1 MSCFYSELRKADRCF
16 IGSQLVLSGKF
27 FRQITQPKKI
37 SEIQKLGLFPYPLLS
52 RKNEKRKP
60 RQKFLDWNL
69 IYLYP
74 KTKMLVCNRC
84 LLFKSDSP
92 DQNLLYHIGN
102 CGHVFCSNC
111 RQMYQGC
118 FVCQNHEA
126 RFTAIDENLR
136 SDMKLVLT
144 SPEVLCRAFEQSL
157 SFQNMHMTLF
167 QDSTEQKINA
177 MQKAVQ
183 VIFFFFLS
191 SYF

>member
-1 MSCFYSELRKADRCF
+1 
-16 IGSQLVLSGKF
+16 
-27 FRQITQPKKI
+27 
-37 SEIQKLGLFPYPLLS
+37 
-52 RKNEKRKP
+52 
-60 RQKFLDWNL
+60 
-69 IYLYP
+69 
-74 KTKMLVCNRC
+74 MLVCNRC

-92 DQNLLYHIGN
+92 DPNLLYHIGN

-136 SDMKLVLT
+136 ADMKLILT

-183 VIFFFFLS
+183 VNFLFLKVHILKPQVNVMFFESFLIHWHRSSRFRQFCNKIFLS
-191 SYF
+191 HLHICDLNP

>member
-1 MSCFYSELRKADRCF
+1 
-16 IGSQLVLSGKF
+16 
-27 FRQITQPKKI
+27 
-37 SEIQKLGLFPYPLLS
+37 
-52 RKNEKRKP
+52 
-60 RQKFLDWNL
+60 
-69 IYLYP
+69 
-74 KTKMLVCNRC
+74 MLVCNRC

-136 SDMKLVLT
+136 ADMKLILT

-183 VIFFFFLS
+183 VNFVFLK
-191 SYF
+191 FMF